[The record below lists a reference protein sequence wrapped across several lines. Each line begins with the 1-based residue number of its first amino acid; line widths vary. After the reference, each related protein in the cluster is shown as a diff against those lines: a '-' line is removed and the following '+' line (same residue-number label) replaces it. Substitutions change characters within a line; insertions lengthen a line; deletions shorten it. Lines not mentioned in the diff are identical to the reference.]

1 MKEVSKKLVRSEEAK
16 RRVMQAV
23 LKLSASLGGRIRTSP
38 LLLSLAVAPMGVI
51 LMFVAVMLWVSFQ
64 RGVFGTA
71 SAIYTLENYR
81 IILTD
86 PFLYRVLWNTAIFTL
101 STTFFALVIGLPIAW
116 LVERTTI
123 PGKTLIYAIMTLG
136 LLIPGIYTA
145 MGWTFIAHPRIGFL
159 NRWLVDTF
167 GFASG
172 PINIATPIGM
182 GFVQG
187 LSLAALAFILTAQVF
202 RAMDPT
208 LEEAAKVHGMSFGKT
223 LQRVTLPLVLPGIL
237 AAVIYVTTIGIATF
251 DIPAILGLGNRVYLL
266 STFIYIQVHPQG
278 SGLPEYGITGAVGT
292 FMVVVAGLLTLWY
305 GQVLRQGHRFQV
317 ITGKGYRPASIEL
330 GSWAVVAWSFIGL
343 YAFIS
348 SLLPLLL
355 IAYAA
360 FTPFFAPPSFEMM
373 RQLSLVHFYDMDW
386 ELVFRGL
393 LNTAMLVLWVPL
405 VVLLF
410 AFCISWLVVRSRSRA
425 RYALEFGAFLP
436 HALPEVILAIGALL
450 LSLFVFRDFLPLYGS
465 VWLIGLVYAVAR
477 LAFATRAIN
486 ASLLQIHSELEEAAF
501 VAGISTIQ
509 TAWRVVVPLVRPTL
523 LSVWIWTVLLVYREL
538 TVAVFLAVHD
548 NITLPAVIWSYWYGG
563 AMNKASAIT
572 LLMTLVLTPLI
583 LTFWW
588 FGRRSRVAM
597 E

>member
-1 MKEVSKKLVRSEEAK
+1 MS
-16 RRVMQAV
+16 M
-23 LKLSASLGGRIRTSP
+23 
-38 LLLSLAVAPMGVI
+38 I
-51 LMFVAVMLWVSFQ
+51 LMLVAVMLWISFQ

-81 IILTD
+81 AILTD
-86 PFLYRVLWNTAIFTL
+86 SFLYRVLWNTAIFTL

-123 PGKTLIYAIMTLG
+123 PGKTIIYAIMTLG

-159 NRWLVDTF
+159 NKWLVDIF
-167 GFASG
+167 DLASG

-202 RAMDPT
+202 RAMNPT
-208 LEEAAKVHGMSFGKT
+208 LEEAAKVHGMSLVRT
-223 LQRVTLPLVLPGIL
+223 LHHVTLPLALPGIL
-237 AAVIYVTTIGIATF
+237 AAVIYITTIGIATF

-266 STFIYIQVHPQG
+266 STFIYIKVHPQG
-278 SGLPEYGITGAVGT
+278 SGLPEYGITCAVGT
-292 FMVVVAGLLTLWY
+292 FMVVVAGLFTLWY
-305 GQVLRQGHRFQV
+305 GQVLRHGHRFQIV
-317 ITGKGYRPASIEL
+317 TGKGYRPALIEL
-330 GSWAVVAWSFIGL
+330 GGWSVVGWGFIGF
-343 YAFIS
+343 YAFIAK
-348 SLLPLLL
+348 LLPLLL

-393 LNTAMLVLWVPL
+393 LNTAKLVLVVPL
-405 VVLLF
+405 LVLLF
-410 AFCISWLVVRSRSRA
+410 GFCISWLVVRSRSRA

-450 LSLFVFRDFLPLYGS
+450 LSLFVLRDFLPLYGS

-509 TAWRVVVPLVRPTL
+509 TAWRVVAPLVLPTL

-563 AMNKASAIT
+563 AMNKAAAIT

-583 LTFWW
+583 LAFWW
-588 FGRRSRVAM
+588 VGRRSRMAM
-597 E
+597 Q